1 MKNIQNM
8 IKNTNKSII
17 IYIKENMKKNMKI
30 MNIEIIIHEIIKMFM
45 TNKQKNMMKR
55 KHMII

>member
-30 MNIEIIIHEIIKMFM
+30 MNIEIIIQEIIKMFM
-45 TNKQKNMMKR
+45 TNKQKNMMKT
-55 KHMII
+55 IQI

>member
-17 IYIKENMKKNMKI
+17 IYIKENMKKKMKI
-30 MNIEIIIHEIIKMFM
+30 INIEIIIQEIIKMFM
-45 TNKQKNMMKR
+45 TNKQKSMMKR